1 LVGRP
6 VPCRMTI
13 SEQAASIAC
22 ETVQRWSNERSQM
35 TDPSEV
41 VLDTRWF
48 KVVAKP
54 QRNNGPYYVLELPDY
69 VSVLAMTA
77 SREILLVHQ
86 FRQVVDRE
94 TLELPSGHVEDGESP
109 ENAARRELLEETGF
123 EAPHFDLLGTLVP
136 DVGRLANR
144 MWCYFA
150 PDARPSRGAH
160 DRERGVRVVV
170 LSERDALQRAT
181 DGTIDHALNLAA
193 FFLAVASGRLTL
205 NQIGP
210 RST

>member
-1 LVGRP
+1 MTGR
-6 VPCRMTI
+6 
-13 SEQAASIAC
+13 
-22 ETVQRWSNERSQM
+22 
-35 TDPSEV
+35 SEV

-54 QRNNGPYYVLELPDY
+54 QLDDDPYYMLELPDY

-77 SREILLVHQ
+77 RREILLVHQ

-94 TLELPSGHVEDGESP
+94 TLELPSGHVEERESP
-109 ENAARRELLEETGF
+109 EDAARRELLEETGY
-123 EAPHFDLLGTLVP
+123 EAPHLDLLGTLVP

-150 PDARPSRGAH
+150 PDARPARGAH
-160 DRERGVRVVV
+160 DRESGVRVVV
-170 LSERDALQRAT
+170 LSERDALLCAAN
-181 DGTIDHALNLAA
+181 GTIDHALNLAP

-205 NQIGP
+205 NP
-210 RST
+210 V